1 MTTTSP
7 DRGTNHKETTMTTT
21 YSDVLGRHSV
31 EIPGHLEAQAEVPVC
46 TGPQRQGDLIVLPS
60 RPGVELGA
68 LVPASGVP
76 VVRGEA
82 GGNTHLLVADG
93 PVSWLAGPVSDRLHL
108 GTVTVPEGATAFLLH
123 PEHGAQGIGPGSY
136 RVRRQR
142 EQADEIRMVAD

>member
-1 MTTTSP
+1 MTITYHSIL
-7 DRGTNHKETTMTTT
+7 DRHQV
-21 YSDVLGRHSV
+21 D
-31 EIPGHLEAQAEVPVC
+31 IPVHLEAQAEVPVL
-46 TGPQRQGDLIVLPS
+46 TGPQRQGDIIVLPS
-60 RPGVELGA
+60 RPSVELGA

-93 PVSWLAGPVSDRLHL
+93 PVSWLVGSVSDRLHL

-123 PEHGAQGIGPGSY
+123 PEHGAQGIGPGTY